1 MEDILN
7 NQKTP
12 EQSIIEIINQDITI
26 ENKRLLL
33 DEFHNFDLAMSL
45 LKMIPLERK
54 TFFLCFSWK
63 TLADIFEQLDP
74 DNVVELF
81 RQMPLSDVGKIMNFM
96 EIDDLVDVMQE
107 ITDRNENIK
116 YLGLLSIEKRNEIK
130 QLIEYDETVVGSIM
144 NTNFVELSPDMT
156 VKQAIKIMVKMAAD
170 IEFINVLYVVEN
182 NKLVGAISLKEIMSA
197 GNTPD
202 RLISDLMTVNL
213 ITVNPETKNEEAI
226 FLMKNYDFL
235 LLPVVDDVFEIIG
248 IVSFDDMFETMNYE
262 SDMDYS
268 RLAGVTDVNIDENS
282 ENVVSSVKKR
292 IPWLIILLFINLIT
306 SGIVTGFESILTAI
320 PTLALFMPLIL
331 NMAGNTGTQSLGVI
345 IQLFASNQLVEKK
358 DIAKHLLREFITG
371 IVNGIAIGALL
382 FVLVLVIKLIDG
394 TSFIDAAS
402 FAKVISISIAV
413 SLSAATIAG
422 AGIPLVM
429 KMIKVDP
436 AVASGPFITTVNDII
451 SLLIYFSLA
460 TVMLA
465 EII

>member
-1 MEDILN
+1 
-7 NQKTP
+7 
-12 EQSIIEIINQDITI
+12 
-26 ENKRLLL
+26 
-33 DEFHNFDLAMSL
+33 
-45 LKMIPLERK
+45 
-54 TFFLCFSWK
+54 
-63 TLADIFEQLDP
+63 
-74 DNVVELF
+74 
-81 RQMPLSDVGKIMNFM
+81 
-96 EIDDLVDVMQE
+96 
-107 ITDRNENIK
+107 
-116 YLGLLSIEKRNEIK
+116 
-130 QLIEYDETVVGSIM
+130 
-144 NTNFVELSPDMT
+144 
-156 VKQAIKIMVKMAAD
+156 MVKMAAD